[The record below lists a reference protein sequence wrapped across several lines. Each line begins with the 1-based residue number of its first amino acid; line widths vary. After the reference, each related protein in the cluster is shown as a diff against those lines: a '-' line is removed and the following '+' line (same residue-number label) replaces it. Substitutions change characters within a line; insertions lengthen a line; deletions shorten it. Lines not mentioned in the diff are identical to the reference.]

1 MNDRQDVVGALK
13 YLENGL
19 SNIENLNGQWNAI
32 NNEINKYKKEIEYEQ
47 KRIGTANKNM
57 QTKDERAAK
66 AKSRTKKAGK
76 AATTITVAIC
86 AVFLLMFKGCSA
98 VMTAGQDNYAKLT
111 MNVMFMV
118 LLFFCILL
126 VIIVRVIVAGTTE
139 SVNNKINRT
148 INKNAA
154 KSLPEAQN
162 NIISHQNY
170 IGNIQ
175 QQLPQIESQ
184 IAVEYDKIKPL
195 VEAFP
200 PAYCYPYAVQRC
212 AFFIEN
218 LRADTL
224 KEALNLY
231 EDEVYKDKM
240 LAEQRKQTTAACIS
254 AAANIA
260 SAFYAGQTAANTA
273 RAADYAGQTA
283 AYAGQ
288 AAANTARAA
297 GYAGQAAA
305 NTSQSAYY
313 ARKMYESLH

>member
-66 AKSRTKKAGK
+66 TKSRTKKAGK

-98 VMTAGQDNYAKLT
+98 VMTAGQDNYAKLS

-126 VIIVRVIVAGTTE
+126 VIVVRVIVAGTTE

-184 IAVEYDKIKPL
+184 IAAEYDKIKPL

-240 LAEQRKQTTAACIS
+240 LAAGVASMTIHTPRS
-254 AAANIA
+254 VANI
-260 SAFYAGQTAANTA
+260 
-273 RAADYAGQTA
+273 
-283 AYAGQ
+283 
-288 AAANTARAA
+288 
-297 GYAGQAAA
+297 
-305 NTSQSAYY
+305 
-313 ARKMYESLH
+313 